1 MQAEDP
7 PTTVIEPRF
16 RILVTLMAG
25 VVAITPLGL
34 ALAVRQS
41 QPDLR
46 TGIAIAAA
54 GLWLLVAV
62 AYRGMVSAQER
73 KRRKILRNEIAEARR
88 ARLETSDAFQDQL
101 FSQRAILDRIMEI
114 SDRILCEGIVDP
126 QMALNN
132 LRLLQSH
139 AADAQTS
146 IDDAIVETRVGIG
159 FELAVSDTV
168 NLRDEIEHIASPFAR
183 RGISIATAGPALYG
197 ETDPAMFRMVMRSFI
212 ANAINR
218 DAEHIDISIA
228 RNEGTV
234 VCTVS
239 DDGRDCSRIGLSGL
253 SALTHTLA
261 AAMERDLSFA
271 RALGRNQFSIAIQAT
286 EKPSLPEEAA
296 DPMDVLG
303 TLMASEPAPQPATPG
318 RHTFSQEELVRFVRE
333 RERNRR
339 DTVAARRET
348 QLADR

>member
-1 MQAEDP
+1 MQAQDH

-16 RILVTLMAG
+16 GILITLMAG

-34 ALAVRQS
+34 ALAIRQS

-46 TGIAIAAA
+46 TAITIAAA
-54 GLWLLVAV
+54 GIWLLVAV
-62 AYRGMVSAQER
+62 AYRGMVHAQER
-73 KRRKILRNEIAEARR
+73 KRRKVLRNEIAEARR

-114 SDRILCEGIVDP
+114 SDRILSEGIVDP
-126 QMALNN
+126 QMTLNN
-132 LRLLQSH
+132 VRLLQSH

-146 IDDAIVETRVGIG
+146 IDDAIIETRVGIG
-159 FELAVSDTV
+159 FELAVSDIV

-197 ETDPAMFRMVMRSFI
+197 ETDPAMFRMVMRAFVS
-212 ANAINR
+212 NAINR
-218 DAEHIDISIA
+218 EAEQIDISIA

-234 VCTVS
+234 MCTVS
-239 DDGRDCSRIGLSGL
+239 DDGKNCSRVGLSGL
-253 SALTHTLA
+253 SALTHTLVVT
-261 AAMERDLSFA
+261 MGSDLHYA
-271 RALGRNQFSIAIQAT
+271 RALGRNQFSIALQAT

-296 DPMDVLG
+296 GPMDVLG
-303 TLMASEPAPQPATPG
+303 TLMASEPAPEAAAPG
-318 RHTFSQEELVRFVRE
+318 RHTFSQEELIRFVAE

-339 DTVAARRET
+339 DTVAARRES

>member
-1 MQAEDP
+1 M
-7 PTTVIEPRF
+7 
-16 RILVTLMAG
+16 
-25 VVAITPLGL
+25 ITPLGL

-46 TGIAIAAA
+46 TGLAIATA
-54 GLWLLVAV
+54 GTWLLVAV
-62 AYRGMVSAQER
+62 AYRGMVLTHEH
-73 KRRKILRNEIAEARR
+73 KRRRILRNEIAEARR

-114 SDRILCEGIVDP
+114 SDRILDEGIIDP

-146 IDDAIVETRVGIG
+146 IDDAIIETRVGIG
-159 FELAVSDTV
+159 FELATFDVA
-168 NLRDEIEHIASPFAR
+168 NLRDEIEQTASPFAR
-183 RGISIATAGPALYG
+183 RGMSISTAGPALYG
-197 ETDPAMFRMVMRSFI
+197 ETDPAMLRMALRGFI
-212 ANAINR
+212 SAAITR
-218 DAEHIDISIA
+218 GADQIDLSIA

-239 DDGRDCSRIGLSGL
+239 DDGKDCSRSGLSGL

-261 AAMERDLSFA
+261 TAMDSDLGFA
-271 RALGRNQFSIAIQAT
+271 RTLGRNQFSIAVRAAEAPSPSIAAT
-286 EKPSLPEEAA
+286 

-303 TLMASEPAPQPATPG
+303 TLIVSEPAEEHAAAE
-318 RHTFSQEELVRFVRE
+318 RDNFSSDELIRFVEE

-339 DTVAARRET
+339 DTVAARRES
-348 QLADR
+348 QLVDR